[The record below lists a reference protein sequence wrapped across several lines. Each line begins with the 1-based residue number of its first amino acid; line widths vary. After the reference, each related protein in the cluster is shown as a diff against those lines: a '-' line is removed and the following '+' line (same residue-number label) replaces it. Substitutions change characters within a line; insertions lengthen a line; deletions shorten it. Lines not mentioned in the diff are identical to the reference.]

1 MMNKHRIRKL
11 LLWLGGAVALY
22 SVIGFLL
29 VPALVKSQ
37 AIAHVEKTLGHTLTL
52 GEVRINPFTLT
63 AEIEDFDLREPSGR
77 SLAAFQRLFVNFETS
92 SLLRRA
98 WTFAVVEVA
107 APVLKFELRPDGTHN
122 FSALLAKL
130 QQTPPEPEAPMP
142 RLEIDRIQV
151 DAGRVEL
158 ADLQAG
164 ESATLH
170 LTPISFELTELSTL
184 PSERSPYKLSAR
196 STDGESIQ
204 WGGEIV
210 LNPFSST
217 GKLTLQGWQVATLTR
232 ILGNRIG
239 LHSASG
245 QVGISFDY
253 RAALAQGIPSL
264 SISNAQAS
272 IDDLRLT
279 GQAGADPIVDLK
291 RLALTASSFD
301 LVQRTLA
308 IESIELSGA
317 RIALAI
323 DAEGKPNWSALLPRP
338 VTAPTDPIA
347 PTSEPPP
354 AQPSNAPA
362 PAPSVP
368 AAASPSAEQAT
379 WNVNLGQFSARGL
392 ALDFV
397 DQRAT
402 SAAKFA
408 FAEGQLS
415 ASGTAQIDPVTAT
428 LNLENVRLAF
438 SELALARAAEK
449 VALKG
454 IELST
459 SQWTSSSEPS
469 RLKFEIAS
477 PKVAAHGIAVQQ
489 GDQSW
494 QLAKASVAAQS
505 LGIEAPAG
513 AEAAMSMHV
522 AALTL
527 QGEALGGRVG
537 TKTDLVQLKQFSAGA
552 KTLAMDGSDM
562 QIKGDA
568 LRAGLDAL
576 ILRDPATGAELARLA
591 RAEATGGAVS
601 TRQRSAQVERIAFSD
616 AHASATLDGSG
627 KLNWDAFLAAFAP
640 PRPAGQP
647 TSPSVAAK
655 GTPSPAQSWDANVK
669 LIELSR
675 FGAAYTDQRPE
686 SALAMALQDVS
697 ARIRNAG
704 TKTKAPAAI
713 EINGRIKDSGQ
724 FKVAGNVD
732 LQTFATDVKLKLD
745 EISLTPAQPF
755 LAQQARLQIVSAL
768 ASADGRLRY
777 GKPKDAGADVV
788 FEGELGLDKVVI
800 EETEPA
806 QPFLALDSL
815 RASQVKLAL
824 GPNSLDIPDL
834 RLNRLVT
841 KLLIAEDQSVNLVKV
856 LRKQHSN
863 ANPVSAAA
871 GDGAAQ
877 PAPPSSPASEPPDD
891 AFPLSLARIR
901 IDHSVLEFSDLGLRP
916 QFSTRMHEL
925 QGVITGVSTS
935 RDSRA
940 RLELDA
946 RVDEFGAAIIR
957 GSINPFEPRSYTQVD
972 LDFRN
977 ISMSALTPYSAKFA
991 GYRIASGQL
1000 SMNLQY
1006 RIKNSA
1012 LQGNN
1017 KIILDKLVLGERVDS
1032 PGALNLPLE
1041 LAIAILKD
1049 SNGRIDIGLP
1059 VSGSLDDPQFSI
1071 GGLVWKAIGNLLTR
1085 IVTAPFRALAGLF
1098 GGGENEQL
1106 GSIEFDPGSE
1116 ALRPPERQKLRTVAE
1131 ALQKRPQLKLTVK
1144 PTYASEP
1151 DRAALQS
1158 LAVRRAIVTRA
1169 GIKLEPGEAPGPLD
1183 VSNARM
1189 QQAIEALFVERFGT
1203 PAARDLRASMAQA
1216 AEVPPKEGAKEGA
1229 KPATNA
1235 AAVAVTRIARAM
1247 SQRLIEAHTVAE
1259 TDLAELAKRRG
1270 TAIVLELQTVGKV
1283 ETARL
1288 ASADPKTVD
1297 PKNGAVISDLDL
1309 DVVK

>member
-1 MMNKHRIRKL
+1 MLNKKRIRTL

-22 SVIGFLL
+22 SLIGFLL
-29 VPALVKSQ
+29 LPALVKSQ
-37 AIAHVEKTLGHTLTL
+37 AVVHVETSLGHKLSL
-52 GEVRINPFTLT
+52 GEVRFNPFTLT
-63 AEIEDFDLREPSGR
+63 AEITDFDLREASGNR
-77 SLAAFQRLFVNFETS
+77 LVAFQRLFVNFETS

-98 WTFAVVEVA
+98 WAFAVVEVA

-122 FSALLAKL
+122 FSALIAKL
-130 QQTPPEPEAPMP
+130 QRSPPAPEGPMP
-142 RLEIDRIQV
+142 RVEINLFQV
-151 DAGRVEL
+151 SAGRVEL

-170 LTPISFELTELSTL
+170 LTPITFELTELSTL
-184 PSERSPYKLSAR
+184 PSEGSSYKLSAR

-210 LNPFSST
+210 LNPFSSI
-217 GKLTLQGWQVATLTR
+217 GQLTLQGWQVATLTR
-232 ILGNRIG
+232 ILGNRVA
-239 LHSASG
+239 LHDAGG

-253 RAALAQGIPSL
+253 RAALARGAFSL
-264 SISNAQAS
+264 LISNAQAS

-279 GQAGADPIVDLK
+279 SEAGAAPLVDLK

-301 LVQRTLA
+301 LVQRTVA
-308 IESIELSGA
+308 IETVELSGA
-317 RIALAI
+317 RVALAI
-323 DAEGKPNWSALLPRP
+323 DTEGKPNWSALLPR
-338 VTAPTDPIA
+338 TAPASPDPTSDPI
-347 PTSEPPP
+347 T
-354 AQPSNAPA
+354 AQASNAPA
-362 PAPSVP
+362 AAPLVP
-368 AAASPSAEQAT
+368 PPVPPSAEPKSWT
-379 WNVNLGQFSARGL
+379 IKLDQFTAQGL

-397 DQRAT
+397 DQRAA
-402 SAAKFA
+402 SAAKVA
-408 FAEGQLS
+408 FAEGTLS
-415 ASGTAQIDPVTAT
+415 ASGTAQIDPITAT
-428 LNLENVRLAF
+428 LNLDNVNFAF
-438 SELALARAAEK
+438 ANVELDRAAEK
-449 VALKG
+449 VALKA
-454 IELST
+454 IELSA
-459 SQWTSSSEPS
+459 SQWTSSSKES
-469 RLKFEIAS
+469 RLQSELS
-477 PKVAAHGIAVQQ
+477 NPKVAATGISVQQ
-489 GDQSW
+489 AEQSW
-494 QLAKASVAAQS
+494 QLGKGSVSAQS
-505 LGIEAPAG
+505 IGIGTATG
-513 AEAAMSMHV
+513 ADTTTNVQV

-527 QGEALGGRVG
+527 EGEGLRGRIG
-537 TKTDLVQLKQFSAGA
+537 TKTELVQLKQFSAGA

-562 QIKGDA
+562 QIKGEA
-568 LRAGLDAL
+568 LRAGLDVL

-591 RAEATGGAVS
+591 RAEAIGGTVS
-601 TRQRSAQVERIAFSD
+601 TKQRSAQVERITLSD
-616 AHASATLDGSG
+616 AHANATLDGSG
-627 KLNWDAFLAAFAP
+627 KLDWDAFLAAFAP
-640 PRPAGQP
+640 SHPAGKS
-647 TSPSVAAK
+647 TSAAVASKGSPSSAPP
-655 GTPSPAQSWDANVK
+655 TPSWDASVK

-675 FGAAYTDQRPE
+675 FGAAYTDQRAQ
-686 SALAMALQDVS
+686 SALAIALQDVN
-697 ARIRNAG
+697 ARVRNTG
-704 TKTKAPAAI
+704 TKTKTPAGI

-724 FKVAGNVD
+724 FRVAGNVD
-732 LQTFATDVKLKLD
+732 VRTFASDVKLKLD
-745 EISLTPAQPF
+745 GISLTPAQPF

-768 ASADGRLRY
+768 ASAEGRLRY
-777 GKPKDAGADVV
+777 GKPKEAGAGIV

-856 LRKQHSN
+856 LRKQPSQ
-863 ANPVSAAA
+863 AQPASAPAVA
-871 GDGAAQ
+871 TDGAA
-877 PAPPSSPASEPPDD
+877 PPVPPRSSPAAAPPDD

-901 IDHSVLEFSDLGLRP
+901 IDHSALEFADLALRP

-925 QGVITGVSTS
+925 QGVITGVSSS

-957 GSINPFEPRSYTQVD
+957 GSINPFEPRAYTQVD

-977 ISMSALTPYSAKFA
+977 IAMSALTPYSAKFA
-991 GYRIASGQL
+991 GYRITSGQL

-1017 KIILDKLVLGERVDS
+1017 KIVLDKLVLGERVDS

-1041 LAIAILKD
+1041 LALAILRD
-1049 SNGRIDIGLP
+1049 ANGRIDIGLP

-1144 PTYASEP
+1144 PAYATET

-1183 VSNARM
+1183 VSSAKT
-1189 QQAIEALFVERFGT
+1189 QQAIEALFVERFGM
-1203 PAARDLRASMAQA
+1203 PAARDLRASLTKQTSAPRAGAAKATADQA
-1216 AEVPPKEGAKEGA
+1216 TV
-1229 KPATNA
+1229 
-1235 AAVAVTRIARAM
+1235 AAVGIAQTM
-1247 SQRLIEAHTVAE
+1247 SERLIEAQSVSVAE
-1259 TDLAELAKRRG
+1259 LAELATRRG
-1270 TAIVLELQTVGKV
+1270 AAIVQELQIAGKV
-1283 ETARL
+1283 EAARL
-1288 ASADPKTVD
+1288 ASNDPKSVD
-1297 PKNGAVISDLDL
+1297 AKNGAVISDLDL
-1309 DVVK
+1309 TVVK